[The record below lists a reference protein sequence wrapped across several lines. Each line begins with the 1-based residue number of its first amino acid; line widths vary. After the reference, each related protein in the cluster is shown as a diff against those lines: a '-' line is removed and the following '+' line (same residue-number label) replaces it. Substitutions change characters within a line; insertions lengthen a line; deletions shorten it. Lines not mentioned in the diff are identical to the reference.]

1 MALISSILILGLM
14 VIFRKYILISSAL
27 LALLRRRRGSV
38 FCLFWV
44 FKRRQVV
51 KIEYQETA
59 FAGCDR
65 YDHGAEWDVAL

>member
-1 MALISSILILGLM
+1 MLILDLM
-14 VIFRKYILISSAL
+14 VIFRKYILISSAP
-27 LALLRRRRGSV
+27 LALFRRRRGSV
-38 FCLFWV
+38 LCLFWF

-59 FAGCDR
+59 FAGCDK